1 MCGCTGPGTM
11 IGRRGRAGL
20 RRMSLH
26 LARNRS
32 VSLIKQRI
40 PSRSVR
46 SHPRRK
52 KQRRAEGGA
61 PEFHSPWVGESR
73 WMAVTRPLEI
83 AAESSFSVGGKAES
97 RRGLRMYGLEPAPFT
112 NCAHLCFSGLLAGLP
127 GKCSLF
133 CLDLPQSA
141 DFGCTGY
148 PV

>member
-1 MCGCTGPGTM
+1 MFAVPQRLKPESLNGPF
-11 IGRRGRAGL
+11 A
-20 RRMSLH
+20 
-26 LARNRS
+26 ARLKSCPDAYLSIEGNFASSSKYR
-32 VSLIKQRI
+32 QF
-40 PSRSVR
+40 
-46 SHPRRK
+46 HPRRK